1 VRCQARCLYF
11 RRKLSQGSSF
21 SNMRYLMLDR
31 QILLPPGYAERS
43 CLLVRYSLPLLPHCY
58 VLCHEPHSE
67 GPPVS
72 SVELMSFFL
81 MQAEQL
87 ATDAV
92 NDPQAFMIIH
102 SGASIRKRP
111 NWHLHVFV
119 VQHRWQKAWVYMI
132 LATKNVTLAAAAA
145 IRTAMTR
152 RSTSVDTIAQ

>member
-1 VRCQARCLYF
+1 
-11 RRKLSQGSSF
+11 
-21 SNMRYLMLDR
+21 MRHFMLDR
-31 QILLPPGYAERS
+31 QVLLPPDYAERS
-43 CLLVRYSLPLLPHCY
+43 CLLVRYRLPLLPHCY

-67 GPPVS
+67 APLVS

-119 VQHRWQKAWVYMI
+119 VERRWQKAWVYMI
-132 LATKNVTLAAAAA
+132 LATKNVAVAAAAA
-145 IRTAMTR
+145 IRTVTRR
-152 RSTSVDTIAQ
+152 RSTSAQTIQQ

>member
-1 VRCQARCLYF
+1 
-11 RRKLSQGSSF
+11 
-21 SNMRYLMLDR
+21 
-31 QILLPPGYAERS
+31 
-43 CLLVRYSLPLLPHCY
+43 
-58 VLCHEPHSE
+58 
-67 GPPVS
+67 
-72 SVELMSFFL
+72 MSFFL

-119 VQHRWQKAWVYMI
+119 VQYRWQKAWVYMI
-132 LATKNVTLAAAAA
+132 LATKNVTVAATAA
-145 IRTAMTR
+145 IRTAVTR